1 MAAAP
6 LVATEQQGQEG
17 EGERRAA
24 TVGSGRRSARD
35 RRPAPKP
42 FDPGHG
48 AASTWAEQGAAEQEA
63 PLARAAAYKHGG
75 RTQPTVAADQR
86 KRSAGREWVGK
97 AAVRVFGGVRVGGVV
112 TQWLPGRRGA
122 PSLWHMVHDDGDE
135 EDLDEAEARE
145 ALSLA
150 LALQG
155 TPATAA
161 APAGR
166 KPAPKWSWSTEHAWV
181 GKRVVRVFDGEP
193 TGGVIAKWLRADREE
208 EALWHMVHDD
218 GDEEDL
224 EVQEVR
230 EALRRAA
237 TDTGGHHM
245 AGKRVATAAA
255 GKKRARSRK
264 PSQESRRRQHEK
276 PCRKCRR
283 PGGVCDRRGPSTRLF
298 PLSSDS
304 SQSHSTRWS
313 VPPVCW
319 QTWVLSSPYVH
330 GTRFVFNTAAL
341 FVVPS
346 LCIRPRRAPSCDWC
360 GRAPS

>member
-1 MAAAP
+1 M
-6 LVATEQQGQEG
+6 
-17 EGERRAA
+17 
-24 TVGSGRRSARD
+24 
-35 RRPAPKP
+35 
-42 FDPGHG
+42 
-48 AASTWAEQGAAEQEA
+48 
-63 PLARAAAYKHGG
+63 
-75 RTQPTVAADQR
+75 
-86 KRSAGREWVGK
+86 
-97 AAVRVFGGVRVGGVV
+97 RVFGGVRVGGVV

-145 ALSLA
+145 ALS

-255 GKKRARSRK
+255 VRQPRATIGSPRS
-264 PSQESRRRQHEK
+264 
-276 PCRKCRR
+276 
-283 PGGVCDRRGPSTRLF
+283 VA
-298 PLSSDS
+298 
-304 SQSHSTRWS
+304 S
-313 VPPVCW
+313 VVAPRVA
-319 QTWVLSSPYVH
+319 
-330 GTRFVFNTAAL
+330 TAAL
-341 FVVPS
+341 KLKYSQCHKSVGALVGAFTGKQLADLCGCASAPS
-346 LCIRPRRAPSCDWC
+346 LSFSRGAQT
-360 GRAPS
+360 